1 MTTQATTYNFPN
13 IVKVQFKAQGASAW
27 QTLDK
32 PDNKQINLHAALGD
46 QVLVIY
52 KAHGIE
58 NKGMINPPVRKS
70 SVSKY
75 DHKVGSFAWNNL
87 SVNDIRTH
95 TPGKSSRK
103 LTVHIQAIAGHNLA
117 AKLAELYNDGNG
129 IKAAVVN
136 GAAILDSAALK
147 KFADYV
153 NGTSAPKIDKTPVN
167 KEGNVI
173 KEYTLADMQIAT
185 YDATKTDENK
195 YGYARFTFANKVWFT
210 DATKDACVAQFGKA
224 PFWHRGANC
233 YILPVADFNAE
244 DQLQAALNLSATLDN
259 TPAQAI
265 ESKPQVQAAVVA
277 PAPVASNPSPEMIAA
292 IVAQVMAA
300 MQVAK

>member
-1 MTTQATTYNFPN
+1 MTTQAQKYNFPS
-13 IVKVQFKAQGASAW
+13 IISAEFKPQGGSAW
-27 QTLDK
+27 DK
-32 PDNKQINLHAALGD
+32 ISPTNAAINQHALLGD
-46 QVLVIY
+46 QVKVVY
-52 KAHGIE
+52 KAHGVE
-58 NKGMINPPVRKS
+58 NRAMINPPARKP

-117 AKLAELYNDGNG
+117 QKLAELS
-129 IKAAVVN
+129 KADHKSAVVN
-136 GAAILDSAALK
+136 GSVILDAVALK
-147 KFADYV
+147 KFETYV
-153 NGTSAPKIDKTPVN
+153 SGESAPKIDKTPVN

-195 YGYARFTFANKVWFT
+195 YGYARFTFAGKVWFT
-210 DATKDACVAQFGKA
+210 DATKDECIATFGKA

-233 YILPVADFNAE
+233 YILPVADFGSKFGK
-244 DQLQAALNLSATLDN
+244 DILQTALNLSAIPYN
-259 TPAQAI
+259 APAI
-265 ESKPQVQAAVVA
+265 ESKPEVQAATVSVA
-277 PAPVASNPSPEMIAA
+277 PAITQEQIAA
-292 IVAQVMAA
+292 IVAQAVAA
-300 MQVAK
+300 ALSAIK

>member
-1 MTTQATTYNFPN
+1 MTTQAYNFPN

-58 NKGMINPPVRKS
+58 NKGMINPPARKS

-117 AKLAELYNDGNG
+117 QKLADLSKSDH
-129 IKAAVVN
+129 KSAVVN
-136 GAAILDSAALK
+136 GSVILDAVALK
-147 KFADYV
+147 KFEAYV
-153 NGTSAPKIDKTPVN
+153 SGETAPKVDKTPVN
-167 KEGNVI
+167 KEGNAI
-173 KEYTLADMQIAT
+173 KEYTLADMQMTT